1 MYTHTH
7 IYKYYTDMYYTH
19 YILYISMYNIFWVCI
34 IHIIY
39 YMSSIIYLY
48 VEYIHL

>member
-19 YILYISMYNIFWVCI
+19 YILYIKYYISLCI
-34 IHIIY
+34 IYSGYVLYTLYIICQV
-39 YMSSIIYLY
+39 LY
-48 VEYIHL
+48 ISM